1 MSQKKLSDK
10 PKITYGGVKM
20 KVGFIGVGKMG
31 GGMAKNAL
39 KQGFNVFVYDIDK
52 EQICSLSQNGAK
64 VCNSLV
70 EIGKEVDIAITML
83 PVSPFNSA
91 LEEVILDEK
100 NGLIQNMSTDTIIMD
115 GGNTSPKTT
124 KYLARRC
131 KAQNINFFDI
141 PLSGGPEGAEKGI
154 LSVMVGGDEKLLP
167 EVEPLLR
174 SFGKTITYFGEV
186 GSGQLAKLCN
196 NMIVAMNLAALSEA
210 LVFAAVNE
218 LDIGK
223 VYEALRGG
231 AAGSWAMENYG
242 KYIIERTQPKLGE
255 YSLKGGRD
263 RQLNWALNIAAE
275 KDIPLPVTSITHEMY
290 KIARTAGKMGKHEPI
305 VELLEDLT
313 NTFVSKNKNLKER

>member
-1 MSQKKLSDK
+1 
-10 PKITYGGVKM
+10 M

-52 EQICSLSQNGAK
+52 EKICSLSQKGAK

-100 NGLIQNMSTDTIIMD
+100 NGLMQNMSTDTIIMD

-231 AAGSWAMENYG
+231 AAGSWAMEHYG
-242 KYIIERTQPKLGE
+242 KYIIERTQQKNQGSKLGE

-275 KDIPLPVTSITHEMY
+275 KDIPLPVTSVTHEMY
-290 KIARTAGKMGKHEPI
+290 KIARTAGKMGHHVPY